1 MKLQA
6 QARTKLRDLAE
17 SGSLPESQCGR
28 AFLKLLVPLL
38 DSGVV
43 RWQRFGG
50 GRRLIV
56 QDPIT
61 LQDFSQQRFPDVVL
75 PTDAE
80 SRVASV
86 GRFRDTK
93 AITNSEGEIISLR
106 VWRNDALLKDGK
118 SFDAAALTA

>member
-1 MKLQA
+1 
-6 QARTKLRDLAE
+6 
-17 SGSLPESQCGR
+17 
-28 AFLKLLVPLL
+28 VHH
-38 DSGVV
+38 
-43 RWQRFGG
+43 
-50 GRRLIV
+50 
-56 QDPIT
+56 PIT
-61 LQDFSQQRFPDVVL
+61 LREFSQQRFPDVVL
-75 PTDAE
+75 PSDAE

>member
-6 QARTKLRDLAE
+6 QARTKLYNLAE

-43 RWQRFGG
+43 RWERFGG

-56 QDPIT
+56 HDPVT
-61 LQDFSQQRFPDVVL
+61 LRTFSKQRFPDVVL
-75 PTDAE
+75 LSDAE

-106 VWRNDALLKDGK
+106 VWRNDALLK
-118 SFDAAALTA
+118 AP